1 MVLTQQLGG
10 GCGTVVRGR
19 WPRCDELPGSAASLS
34 LAPMG
39 MPALDE
45 RKPSVVAPAAGSHEE
60 DEWFMEK
67 PKHRLEVDTALIERF
82 NPEGRGA
89 ALLKTM

>member
-1 MVLTQQLGG
+1 MAVGAGPWCAGDGHGVTSCRG
-10 GCGTVVRGR
+10 VR
-19 WPRCDELPGSAASLS
+19 PLS

-45 RKPSVVAPAAGSHEE
+45 RKPSVVAPAAGSHDE

-89 ALLKTM
+89 ALLKAM